1 MAQRKN
7 CIFIIITAYNR
18 QYAAAFRYKAH
29 KSEEKYNQ
37 PSAKIY
43 ILFLLLFDDGG
54 LWFTNKAAPQ
64 SLWLRGAAYL
74 SGVL

>member
-29 KSEEKYNQ
+29 KSEEKYPAALSNDNSDDTSYTR
-37 PSAKIY
+37 PYLILSSSADF
-43 ILFLLLFDDGG
+43 LF
-54 LWFTNKAAPQ
+54 
-64 SLWLRGAAYL
+64 RR
-74 SGVL
+74 